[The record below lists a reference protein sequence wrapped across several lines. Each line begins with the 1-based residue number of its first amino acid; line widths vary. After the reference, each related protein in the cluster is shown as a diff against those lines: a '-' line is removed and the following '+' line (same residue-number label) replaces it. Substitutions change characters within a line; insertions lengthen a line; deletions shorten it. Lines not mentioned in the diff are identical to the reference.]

1 MAGARASES
10 IGSHGPHGTRD
21 NGGSHSYHHGQN
33 GESHSPMW
41 RRSTCMLGKP
51 MLGGVKHG
59 QRLFMPVSSLRKKN
73 LDAPTKQFVQ
83 KCSRPKMAATKNLK
97 TKVLA
102 PGGDNVA
109 EGLVSHIKGTA
120 RRLGSLRG
128 GRATSSR
135 STCVRAQ
142 SSAALLREPGLF
154 RVLEAC
160 KNFREACMAGKLRA
174 CVRRNAF
181 DTEQHAWLTDAGVM
195 EDDL

>member
-59 QRLFMPVSSLRKKN
+59 QGLFMPVSSLRKKN

-109 EGLVSHIKGTA
+109 YKGSCRTSRAQPDGWAAFAEVEQRAAALQVSELSPVQLFYESQDFFECLRLA
-120 RRLGSLRG
+120 RTSERRAWLGSCKCPLG
-128 GRATSSR
+128 TPSTPSSM
-135 STCVRAQ
+135 
-142 SSAALLREPGLF
+142 PG
-154 RVLEAC
+154 
-160 KNFREACMAGKLRA
+160 
-174 CVRRNAF
+174 
-181 DTEQHAWLTDAGVM
+181 
-195 EDDL
+195 

>member
-1 MAGARASES
+1 
-10 IGSHGPHGTRD
+10 
-21 NGGSHSYHHGQN
+21 
-33 GESHSPMW
+33 
-41 RRSTCMLGKP
+41 MLGKP

-109 EGLVSHIKGTA
+109 YKGSC
-120 RRLGSLRG
+120 R
-128 GRATSSR
+128 TS
-135 STCVRAQ
+135 RAQ
-142 SSAALLREPGLF
+142 PDGWAAFAEVEQRAAALQVSELSPVQLFYESQDFFECLRLA
-154 RVLEAC
+154 RTSDV
-160 KNFREACMAGKLRA
+160 REACMAGKLQ
-174 CVRRNAF
+174 VSPRNAF

>member
-1 MAGARASES
+1 MAKMGKATVLCGDGARAWQHAAKTS
-10 IGSHGPHGTRD
+10 
-21 NGGSHSYHHGQN
+21 
-33 GESHSPMW
+33 
-41 RRSTCMLGKP
+41 GKP

-59 QRLFMPVSSLRKKN
+59 QRLFTPVSSLRKKS

-120 RRLGSLRG
+120 RRLGRLRG
-128 GRATSSR
+128 GRSTSSR
-135 STCVRAQ
+135 STSVRAQ
-142 SSAALLREPGLF
+142 SSAALLRELGLF

-160 KNFREACMAGKLRA
+160 KNFREA
-174 CVRRNAF
+174 
-181 DTEQHAWLTDAGVM
+181 
-195 EDDL
+195 